1 MQADELIEA
10 GRLSEARTSLIA
22 EVKASPSDL
31 GKRTL
36 LVQVLA
42 FCGEWDK
49 ARKHLETIVL
59 QDPNR
64 ENGVQVYENLI
75 QAEIER
81 EEVMNLRKMPSF
93 LTEAPPYLNTY
104 FDALKCLDNFQFEQ
118 AKELFQRVEKQC
130 LPITGSVNGK
140 RFSGLSDTDS
150 GLGPFV
156 EAIVYER
163 YVWIPF
169 EEIRELS
176 IEEPKHLLDL
186 LWIPARITTWEGLT
200 LNCYLPVLYPGTG
213 YYDDD
218 QVRVG
223 RVTEWASQGDGFSR
237 GLGQHVFS
245 TGEEEISLLDIR
257 EAVFDKRESG
267 SLQ

>member
-10 GRLSEARTSLIA
+10 GRLSEARTFLIA

-49 ARKHLETIVL
+49 ARKHLESIVL

-64 ENGVQVYENLI
+64 ETGVQVYENLI

-81 EEVMNLRKMPSF
+81 EEVINLRKIPSF
-93 LTEAPPYLNTY
+93 LTEAPPYMDKY
-104 FDALKCLDNFQFEQ
+104 YVARKCLENKQLDQ
-118 AKELFQRVEKQC
+118 AKELFQQIDAQC
-130 LPITGSVNGK
+130 LPIRGSVNGK
-140 RFSGLSDTDS
+140 RFSSLSDTDS
-150 GLGPFV
+150 MLGHFI

-163 YVWIPF
+163 YLWIPI

-176 IEEPKHLLDL
+176 IEEPKTLLDL
-186 LWIPARITTWEGLT
+186 LWISARITTLSGLT

-213 YYDDD
+213 YCADD
-218 QVRVG
+218 QVRLG
-223 RVTEWASQGDGFSR
+223 RVTEWASEGNGLSR

-245 TGEEEISLLDIR
+245 TGDEEVALLDIR
-257 EAVFDKRESG
+257 EAVFDKFEGG